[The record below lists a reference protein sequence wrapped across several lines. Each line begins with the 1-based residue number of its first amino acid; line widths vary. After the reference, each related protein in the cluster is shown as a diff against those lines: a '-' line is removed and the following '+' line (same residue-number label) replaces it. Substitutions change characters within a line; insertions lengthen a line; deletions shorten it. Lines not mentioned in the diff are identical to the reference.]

1 MSKSTTYWSPFYS
14 IDFIAVCVLPETLN
28 TGDMN
33 QINDNANTKMRIIDL
48 YSVKRTFPRVDKC
61 NKCSRYFQPSHSCP
75 HSLIDDKKFCQT
87 GNALIRLDKN
97 LPSIS
102 DIFARKMSD
111 TRLELSTGV
120 SLKLTEM
127 EINVVRENS
136 RYNDDAASISTSF
149 GQIAQGLI

>member
-1 MSKSTTYWSPFYS
+1 
-14 IDFIAVCVLPETLN
+14 
-28 TGDMN
+28 
-33 QINDNANTKMRIIDL
+33 
-48 YSVKRTFPRVDKC
+48 
-61 NKCSRYFQPSHSCP
+61 
-75 HSLIDDKKFCQT
+75 
-87 GNALIRLDKN
+87 
-97 LPSIS
+97 
-102 DIFARKMSD
+102 MSD